1 MLFVHRSFF
10 FLTQS
15 SELKKKKKKKITKE
29 KIICEVCRATC
40 PSLSECTEWN
50 EMRNAVKR
58 GGKGSV
64 QQNNWETL
72 EDVRSLGRTLAA
84 KAGAQKRLSTL
95 LKVSQTF
102 VSCFLRDKYIPPPR
116 LNELLR
122 GIDFLTGNASA
133 MEYLQMK
140 VATPTSDAYVP
151 WSNGT
156 DESNNTN
163 NRVVAVKI
171 HAQESSTS
179 VASGKYTYNTKDKS
193 ERERAYM
200 EAL

>member
-1 MLFVHRSFF
+1 
-10 FLTQS
+10 
-15 SELKKKKKKKITKE
+15 
-29 KIICEVCRATC
+29 
-40 PSLSECTEWN
+40 
-50 EMRNAVKR
+50 MRNAVKR

-179 VASGKYTYNTKDKS
+179 VASGKYNTKDKS